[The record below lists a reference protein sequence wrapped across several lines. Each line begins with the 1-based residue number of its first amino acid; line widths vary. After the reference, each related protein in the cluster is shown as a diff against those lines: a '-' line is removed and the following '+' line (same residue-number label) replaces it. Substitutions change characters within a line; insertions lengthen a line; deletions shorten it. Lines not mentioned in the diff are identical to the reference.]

1 MHLFKKEKSEEIEE
15 INNFEIAMRMRDF
28 EIGQLTNRNNFFMI
42 FQGVLF
48 AGMLQSDHDTLIISF
63 MACLVGLVVSLF
75 QVGVASGA
83 KFWQEYWEQMLS
95 EYEKGM
101 RNGPPVLFHEDDCKY
116 FETIKNRL
124 KKREVFGLTG
134 KLIMCRF
141 SVSRIPIR
149 VGIALSVIW
158 GLLLLSTLR
167 AYPPLSIP
175 SCIVGF

>member
-1 MHLFKKEKSEEIEE
+1 MPLFKKEKNKK
-15 INNFEIAMRMRDF
+15 INDFEIAMRMRDF

-48 AGMLQSDHDTLIISF
+48 AGMLQSDHTIPIISF
-63 MACLVGLVVSLF
+63 MACVVVLVVSLF

-101 RNGPPVLFHEDDCKY
+101 RNGHPVLFHEDSCKY
-116 FETIKNRL
+116 SKTVKDRL
-124 KKREVFGLTG
+124 QKRGIFGLVS
-134 KLIMCRF
+134 KLIMSRF
-141 SVSRIPIR
+141 SVSRIPIY
-149 VGIALSVIW
+149 VGIGLSIIW

-167 AYPPLSIP
+167 AYPPLSTP
-175 SCIVGF
+175 SCIIGF